1 MTKQEF
7 TFAIGFQ
14 GDTAIVDKRAM
25 RQYGRLS
32 TVELMEKGLYR
43 AAFCSAL
50 FSGDA
55 GEMERFVKL
64 FGEKTS
70 AAGQDSTGLQTADQ
84 LKRLFGVYTIPDEI
98 KRVVA
103 L

>member
-1 MTKQEF
+1 MTRQEF

-32 TVELMEKGLYR
+32 TTELVEKGLYR
-43 AAFCSAL
+43 AAFCNAL
-50 FSGDA
+50 FSGNA
-55 GEMERFVKL
+55 GDMDDFIRL

-70 AAGQDSTGLQTADQ
+70 AAGQGSARLETADQ

>member
-32 TVELMEKGLYR
+32 SAELMENGMYR

-55 GEMERFVKL
+55 GEMDRFITL
-64 FGEKTS
+64 FREKTS
-70 AAGQDSTGLQTADQ
+70 AAGQDSAGLQTVDQ
-84 LKRLFGVYTIPDEI
+84 FKRLFGVYTIPDEI

>member
-1 MTKQEF
+1 MTREEF
-7 TFAIGFQ
+7 TFTIGFQ
-14 GDTAIVDKRAM
+14 GDTAIVDRRAK

-32 TVELMEKGLYR
+32 TMELAEKGLYR

-55 GEMERFVKL
+55 EEMKEFVRH
-64 FGEKTS
+64 FAEKTS
-70 AAGQDSTGLQTADQ
+70 SADPESSRLESEDQ
-84 LKRLFGVYTIPDEI
+84 LKRLFGVHTVPDEI
-98 KRVVA
+98 KRVVS